1 MQDSAK
7 KMKMNTDVKNTI
19 EFLQTRF
26 SEFYSQTDLYY
37 PDRFTRREWGF
48 MFIGETYMQRHINF
62 KSHDEIRSFL
72 TGNDG
77 KNTNVPD
84 ARFRVP
90 AHVYYSSAYY
100 TDPGL
105 QPMPKKVEGW
115 LGADL
120 IFDIDD
126 EHIRGIEGLTYAQRL
141 EKVKNIVSTKLLHD
155 FILTDFG
162 FDEQY
167 ISIAFSGSRGYHI
180 HIKDPKILELG
191 STERR
196 EIVDYIIGLGLDYSS
211 IFPEEIFELKQFGG
225 PRVAKKT
232 KVSMPQEK
240 AKAWKNRMRCGVLDL
255 LTDLEN
261 LDKSGAI
268 QRLLD
273 ISQDIKFRSE
283 GGKHRKRLGKK
294 TATEIYNNL
303 FTGNP
308 GIRGIDRIRN
318 ENVLEI
324 FSKDSYR
331 NMFIELVKA
340 HAAVEMAGETDEP
353 VTTDVKRLIRMPSSL
368 HGKTGLKAMPLTID
382 QLETF
387 DPLNDAV
394 VFGDKP
400 VKIKLAEKA
409 EFDIKG
415 KHYSVNPGETELP
428 EHAAIFLMCQ
438 RKAVII
444 Y

>member
-1 MQDSAK
+1 MIEP
-7 KMKMNTDVKNTI
+7 DVKNTI
-19 EFLQTRF
+19 KYLQKKF
-26 SEFYSQTDLYY
+26 ADYY
-37 PDRFTRREWGF
+37 HQAELTYPNRFTRREWGF
-48 MFIGETYMQRHINF
+48 MFIGESYMQRHIKFNTQ
-62 KSHDEIRSFL
+62 EEVRAFL

-77 KNTNVPD
+77 GNINVPD

-105 QPMPKKVEGW
+105 QPMPNKVEGW

-120 IFDIDD
+120 IFDVDD

-162 FDEQY
+162 FDEQF
-167 ISIAFSGSRGYHI
+167 ISVAFSGSRGYHI
-180 HIKDPKILELG
+180 HIKDPKVLELG

-211 IFPEEIFELKQFGG
+211 IFPSEIFELKQFGG

-240 AKAWKNRMRCGVLDL
+240 AKAWKNRMRSGVLDFI
-255 LTDLEN
+255 TDLED

-273 ISQDIKFRSE
+273 VSQDIKFRSE
-283 GGKHRKRLGKK
+283 GGKKRKRLGRT

-303 FTGNP
+303 FSGKP
-308 GIRGIDRIRN
+308 GKRGIDRIRN
-318 ENVLEI
+318 ENVLEV
-324 FSKDSYR
+324 FSKDSVR

-368 HGKTGLKAMPLTID
+368 HGKTGLKVVPLTIE

-394 VFGDKP
+394 VFGDSP
-400 VKIKLAEKA
+400 VKIKLADKV

-415 KHYSVNPGETELP
+415 EHYSLEPGENELP

-438 RKAVII
+438 RRAVII
-444 Y
+444 D